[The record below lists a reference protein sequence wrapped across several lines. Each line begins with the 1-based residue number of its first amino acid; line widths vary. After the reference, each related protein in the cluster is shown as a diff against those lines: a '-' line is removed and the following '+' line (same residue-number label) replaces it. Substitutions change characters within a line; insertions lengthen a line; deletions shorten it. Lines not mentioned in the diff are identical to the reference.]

1 MNRRLLL
8 LSVGVILVAPLSLIA
23 NHPHEKPSPSK
34 KDCKCGPKCR
44 DGKCS
49 RGCKCKCDSRC
60 GKAPHMGSPRKPN
73 NHPSQRG
80 SYQRPS
86 RGRGNSPSRG
96 RGNSPS
102 RGRDSSP
109 NPDRSRGHHTDR
121 PSPQSQIIVS
131 KFDKNKDGRLDETE
145 RNEARKYFISRYR
158 NHKK

>member
-86 RGRGNSPSRG
+86 RE
-96 RGNSPS
+96 
-102 RGRDSSP
+102 
-109 NPDRSRGHHTDR
+109 
-121 PSPQSQIIVS
+121 SQIIVS